1 MIVHALAAHADTQ
14 SDQSNIAWI
23 ILSVDNSVDLKWL
36 L

>member
-1 MIVHALAAHADTQ
+1 LIVHALAAHADTQ
-14 SDQSNIAWI
+14 SDQSNIWI